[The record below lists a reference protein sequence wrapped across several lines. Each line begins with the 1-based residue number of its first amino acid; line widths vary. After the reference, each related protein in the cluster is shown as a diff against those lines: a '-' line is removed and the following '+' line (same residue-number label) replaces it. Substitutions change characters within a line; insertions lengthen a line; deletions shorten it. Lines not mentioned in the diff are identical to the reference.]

1 MNGFNKFFNSPLVY
15 RILALG
21 FAIMLFGYVNIDRI
35 NSTRQATTSSTTML
49 ANKSRTLKVP
59 LQINADTDKYFITGY
74 PEKVKINIEGP
85 SALVTATANTQ
96 NFKIMANLEKLGV
109 GNHTVRLRQ
118 EGLNKELGYRIVP
131 SKITVNIQT
140 RATKRFPIQVKF
152 NKANLAQGYT
162 SGDPELSQSTAV
174 VTGSKAEIAAIDSVV
189 ANVNTENNLTSDI
202 TQQAALQALDQQGN
216 TVNALLD
223 PQSVKVTIPVMRPT
237 KKVPL
242 SLKQTGEGEEDKTY
256 HLSSDVHNV
265 TLTGSQASLDKIST
279 LELSVSIADVDKT
292 TTKTITVPTSDGVQA
307 DPSTVSVKIT
317 VSDSEAES
325 TTESSSESSTEATSA
340 SSESSSNN
348 SNSESASDRSSS
360 ASTSE
365 SSTSSSSSN

>member
-109 GNHTVRLRQ
+109 GKHTIRLRQ

-162 SGDPELSQSTAV
+162 SGDPELNQSTAV

-223 PQSVKVTIPVMRPT
+223 PQYVKVTIPVMRPT
-237 KKVPL
+237 KKVPF
-242 SLKQTGEGEEDKTY
+242 SLKQTGDGEEDKVY

-307 DPSTVSVKIT
+307 DPSTVTVKIT
-317 VSDSEAES
+317 VSDSKTES
-325 TTESSSESSTEATSA
+325 ATESSSESSTGAASA

-348 SNSESASDRSSS
+348 SNGESTSDRSSS
-360 ASTSE
+360 ASISE
-365 SSTSSSSSN
+365 GATSSSSSN

>member
-109 GNHTVRLRQ
+109 GKHTVRLRQ

-223 PQSVKVTIPVMRPT
+223 PQYVKVTIPVMRPT
-237 KKVPL
+237 KKVPF
-242 SLKQTGEGEEDKTY
+242 SLKQTGYGEEDKVY

-307 DPSTVSVKIT
+307 DPSTVTVKIT

-365 SSTSSSSSN
+365 GATSSSNSN

>member
-15 RILALG
+15 RILALV

-35 NSTRQATTSSTTML
+35 NSTREATTSSTTML

-109 GNHTVRLRQ
+109 GKHTVRLTQ

-131 SKITVNIQT
+131 NTIKVNIQVK
-140 RATKRFPIQVKF
+140 AAKRFPIQVKF

-174 VTGSKAEIAAIDSVV
+174 VTGSKAEIDSINSVV
-189 ANVNTENNLTSDI
+189 ANVNAQNNLTTDL
-202 TQQAALQALDQQGN
+202 TQQTTLQALDKHGN

-223 PQSVKVTIPVMRPT
+223 PETVKVTIPVMRPT
-237 KKVPL
+237 KKVAL
-242 SLKQTGEGEEDKTY
+242 SLKQTGSGDSDKTY
-256 HLSSDVHNV
+256 QLSSDVHNV
-265 TLTGSQASLDKIST
+265 TLTGAQTSLDKIST
-279 LELSVSIADVDKT
+279 LALNVSVTDISST
-292 TTKTITVPTSDGVQA
+292 TTKTITVPTSNGVTA
-307 DPSTVSVKIT
+307 DPATVKVKIT
-317 VSDSEAES
+317 VSDSD
-325 TTESSSESSTEATSA
+325 TESSSAASSSA
-340 SSESSSNN
+340 SSRDAASSSD
-348 SNSESASDRSSS
+348 SSSQQSSSSSDSSSSADSSSESAS
-360 ASTSE
+360 
-365 SSTSSSSSN
+365 SSSSSN